1 MNETTITAEQLAT
14 VIQTQYGLDLLAMP
28 KLLEEGASRRHYK
41 LVIDTNAG
49 RFLVKTYQRDL
60 YVLDALRF
68 QHRLSDHLHKSGLP
82 VARIQRTHTGRGF
95 AEMGLLALELQEFIE
110 GHGLRPSYESLKLAA
125 DALGRFHEVCRDL
138 PCPPR
143 DARMWRFSD
152 VPREALVAL
161 YERAKIEGDEHAA
174 TLACNQIVSFLRDA
188 AEALNENVRNVFET
202 GVIHGDYHAGNLL
215 FQDNQLMG
223 IIDLEYAGGGCFLED
238 LAYAASSLCVR
249 SSVEPDR
256 LEQRFD
262 LLERIYQQHR
272 TLSFAEETAL
282 CYAVGIKHVTTVA
295 FQTLAGKQ
303 LLAGYHA
310 ADWMERLVHQ
320 CAWLSARAHRK

>member
-1 MNETTITAEQLAT
+1 MDETTITAEELAT
-14 VIQTQYGLDLLAMP
+14 VIQAQYGLDFVALP
-28 KLLEEGASRRHYK
+28 KLLNETAPRRHYK
-41 LVIDTNAG
+41 LVIETNAG

-60 YVLDALRF
+60 VVLDALRF
-68 QHRLSDHLHKSGLP
+68 QHRLSDHLDKAGLP
-82 VARIQRTHTGRGF
+82 VARIQRTHDGRGF
-95 AEMGLLALELQEFIE
+95 AEMGSLALELQEFVE
-110 GHGLRPSYESLKLAA
+110 GRALRPSYESLKIAA

-161 YERAKIEGDEHAA
+161 YERAKIEGDERAV
-174 TLACNQIVSFLRDA
+174 TQACNQIVLFLRDA
-188 AEALNENVRNVFET
+188 AEALNENVRNAFDT

-215 FQDNQLMG
+215 FQDNKLMG
-223 IIDLEYAGGGCFLED
+223 IVDFEYAGGGCFLED

-249 SSVEPDR
+249 SSVEADR

-262 LLERIYQQHR
+262 LLEQFYQRHR
-272 TLSFAEETAL
+272 TLSFAEEKAL

-295 FQTLAGKQ
+295 FQTLAGKK
-303 LLAGYHA
+303 LLAGFRA
-310 ADWMERLVHQ
+310 ADWMERLVQQ
-320 CAWLSARAHRK
+320 CVWLSTRARRR